1 MTVESILLIEDDV
14 ELCSM
19 LDDYLTPHGIQL
31 TVRHHAD
38 SAKEEMKRG
47 KFDLIVLDVMLPGVD
62 GFTLLRW
69 IRDWSDIAVLL
80 LTARGEE
87 SDRITGF
94 ESGADDYLA
103 KPFNPK
109 ELLARIRAIL
119 RRGKLH
125 AESTVEGGKTGR
137 RHAVDELVM
146 DSGSRTVYCRNQRL
160 ELTAVEFELL
170 AAFLEAPGKVL
181 DREELVKRI
190 FQRPFHPEDRS
201 LDMCVSRLRRKLDAH
216 ASLQSRIKTI
226 RSAGYLFSTNDMG
239 NDDSS

>member
-1 MTVESILLIEDDV
+1 VENILLIEDDI

-19 LDDYLTPHGIQL
+19 LDDYLTPHGIKL
-31 TVRHHAD
+31 TVRHH
-38 SAKEEMKRG
+38 STSGMEEAQKG
-47 KFDLIVLDVMLPGVD
+47 TFDLIVLDVMLPGMD
-62 GFTLLRW
+62 GFSLLRK
-69 IRDWSDIAVLL
+69 IRHWSDVAVLL

-125 AESTVEGGKTGR
+125 AESVSEGTRGNRLATV
-137 RHAVDELVM
+137 DDLVM
-146 DSGSRTVYCRNQRL
+146 NSGSRTVYCRGHRL

-170 AAFLEAPGKVL
+170 AAFLEAPGQIL
-181 DREELVKRI
+181 SRDDLVKRI
-190 FQRPFHPEDRS
+190 FQRNFRPEDRS
-201 LDMCVSRLRRKLDAH
+201 LDMCVSRLRRKLDGQG
-216 ASLQSRIKTI
+216 SLQSRIKTV
-226 RSAGYLFSTNDMG
+226 RSAGYLFSTGDEG
-239 NDDSS
+239 